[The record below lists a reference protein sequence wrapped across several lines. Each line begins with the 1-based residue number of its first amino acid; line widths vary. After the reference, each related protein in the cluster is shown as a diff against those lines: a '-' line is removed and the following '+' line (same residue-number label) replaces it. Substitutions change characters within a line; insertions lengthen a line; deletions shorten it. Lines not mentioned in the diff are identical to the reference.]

1 MAERLYRA
9 QILLEKAQHQ
19 ILKEIARRE
28 DRSISDVAREA
39 IRLGLRAYA
48 QDQQAQK
55 LAHENLRELRTVIRE
70 RSGTYTGDL
79 VSDIREERD
88 RQFGLFDQGAE

>member
-19 ILKEIARRE
+19 TLKEIARRE

-55 LAHENLRELRTVIRE
+55 LAHENLREIRTVIRE

-88 RQFGLFDQGAE
+88 RQFGLFDESVE

>member
-88 RQFGLFDQGAE
+88 RQFGLLDDGAE